1 MSNPIKYTSRDFDS
15 ILSDINSDVELID
28 KPNWF
33 KRLIAGIGD
42 IFSMWENASTNN
54 MFLRTAYT
62 RRSVEYLLE
71 LIDYQLNPQSTSSG
85 YVMFNLKGTTSFPI
99 TVTAA
104 NMVALSPGNI
114 AVASKRFEALTAST
128 VAAVTEIVA
137 AASVNVGAGYWT
149 VATDYVNGTKC
160 RLTGTD
166 LPLGLSTGTDYYI
179 RRITS
184 VRIGFSNTLS
194 GALSNTDV
202 APFSD
207 AGTGNHTINV
217 LSFSK
222 LLYQQETKT
231 QYSVGT
237 SDGSTA
243 WQEFDLKDLLI
254 LKTTLLVSINS
265 VTWTRVDTFINS
277 SSTDTHY
284 RLLYNSDGSS
294 FIMFGDGTYGAIPG
308 TFPILV
314 TYAVGGG
321 ADSNISII
329 NGINVYAG
337 SDTNIDACFN
347 YTTFTGGAD
356 EEPIENAKITAPMLL
371 KARDR
376 FVTTGDGIALAL
388 NYGGSSQAF
397 INKNAYGILSAQ
409 VLCIAT
415 GGGNLSGATKTALQ
429 AYLIDR
435 TVLESIDVRVENITY
450 TTEAVTSAAKILS
463 GYSWT
468 DVEPLFRLA
477 WKLFF
482 SETGYEIYQDFI
494 SNGIES
500 ATTLINTIFT
510 ESFTPSYY
518 TAIQKLLIPLINN
531 YRTVGDTIQVS
542 DAYSYIQANVDGI
555 DYMTISAPTFPI
567 TNAITECTTIGVL
580 TLSQI

>member
-1 MSNPIKYTSRDFDS
+1 MNPIKYTSRDFDS

-42 IFSMWENASTNN
+42 IFSMWENASANN

-71 LIDYQLNPQSTSSG
+71 LIDYQLSPQATSSG

-137 AASVNVGAGYWT
+137 AASVNVGGGYWT

-166 LPLGLSTGTDYYI
+166 LPLGLTAGTDYYI

-202 APFSD
+202 AAFSD
-207 AGTGNHTINV
+207 AGTGNHTIHV

-231 QYSVGT
+231 QYSVGE
-237 SDGSTA
+237 SNFDPN
-243 WQEFDLKDLLI
+243 QEFDLKDLLV
-254 LKTTLLVSINS
+254 LKTTLQVSINS
-265 VTWTRVDTFINS
+265 VIWTRVDTFINS
-277 SSTDTHY
+277 TFTDTHY

-294 FIMFGDGTYGAIPG
+294 FIMFGDDVYGAVPG
-308 TFPILV
+308 SFPILV

-321 ADSNISII
+321 ADSNISVI

-337 SDTNIDACFN
+337 ADTNIDACFN
-347 YTTFTGGAD
+347 HTTFTGGAD
-356 EEPIENAKITAPMLL
+356 EEPIESAKITAPMLL

-376 FVTTGDGIALAL
+376 FVTTEDGTALAL
-388 NYGGSSQAF
+388 NFGGSSQAF

-415 GGGNLSGATKTALQ
+415 GGGNLSGASKSALQ
-429 AYLIDR
+429 TYLIDR
-435 TVLESIDVRVENITY
+435 TVLESVDVRVEDISY
-450 TTEAVTSAAKILS
+450 TVENVTSAAKILS

-468 DVEPLFRLA
+468 DVQPHFRLA

-482 SETGYEIYQDFI
+482 SETGHEIYQDFI

-500 ATTLINTIFT
+500 TTTLINTIFT
-510 ESFTPSYY
+510 EAFTTSDY
-518 TAIQKLLIPLINN
+518 TAIRKLLVPLINN
-531 YRTVGDTIQVS
+531 YRTVGDTIQIS

-555 DYMTISAPTFPI
+555 DYMTISAPSFPI
-567 TNAITECTTIGVL
+567 TNAVTACTTIGTL